1 MIDFVE
7 HYTYTWVIISV
18 ISHLTIC
25 GLILCPDDL
34 YGCTLQITSV
44 SLYNFTGVVIAEASS
59 EVSVGSFHELSGHC
73 SCKQQYC
80 AINCCIRMIA
90 SLFVLLQFGGNGWVV
105 TIVQTNHNLGSGRI
119 GLFWDVFHFLG
130 NAWKVYMFETASS
143 ITRPNE
149 FHYSTHSALS
159 ERNYTFIYGTNHI

>member
-90 SLFVLLQFGGNGWVV
+90 SLFVLLQFCGNGWVA
-105 TIVQTNHNLGSGRI
+105 TIAQTNHSLGSESIHVWNGI
-119 GLFWDVFHFLG
+119 PVLQVQMNSIIPHTQLYQKEITTSFTGQTI
-130 NAWKVYMFETASS
+130 ETDQ
-143 ITRPNE
+143 E
-149 FHYSTHSALS
+149 
-159 ERNYTFIYGTNHI
+159 